1 MRSNESRRR
10 ASAFARC
17 GWGRNNSPARDV
29 IRPMSAFRSVTRTVL
44 PAVLLA
50 AASIA
55 FVLGLLPAILAA
67 AAEGL

>member
-1 MRSNESRRR
+1 
-10 ASAFARC
+10 
-17 GWGRNNSPARDV
+17 
-29 IRPMSAFRSVTRTVL
+29 MSAFRSVTRTVL